1 MKIIIKGK
9 PEEIATAITG
19 MQTAVT
25 MQMQAMMGQ
34 LEAQRFSNA
43 MKSLGDMFNVKKSK
57 DAEEMQPAGKEES

>member
-1 MKIIIKGK
+1 MRIIIEGK

-34 LEAQRFSNA
+34 IEAQRFSNA

-57 DAEEMQPAGKEES
+57 DAEGSN

>member
-1 MKIIIKGK
+1 MRIIIEGK

-34 LEAQRFSNA
+34 LEAQRFGNA
-43 MKSLGDMFNVKKSK
+43 MKSLSDMFNIKKSK
-57 DAEEMQPAGKEES
+57 DTEGQ

>member
-25 MQMQAMMGQ
+25 MQMQAMMRQ
-34 LEAQRFSNA
+34 LEAQRFGNA

-57 DAEEMQPAGKEES
+57 DAEGRKAGKEES

>member
-34 LEAQRFSNA
+34 LEAQRFCNA
-43 MKSLGDMFNVKKSK
+43 MKSLGDIFNVKKSK

>member
-1 MKIIIKGK
+1 MRIIIEGK

-34 LEAQRFSNA
+34 LEAQRFGNA

-57 DAEEMQPAGKEES
+57 DAESRKAGKEES

>member
-1 MKIIIKGK
+1 MKITIEGK

-34 LEAQRFSNA
+34 LEAQRFGNA
-43 MKSLGDMFNVKKSK
+43 MKSLSDMFNVKKSK
-57 DAEEMQPAGKEES
+57 DTEGSN